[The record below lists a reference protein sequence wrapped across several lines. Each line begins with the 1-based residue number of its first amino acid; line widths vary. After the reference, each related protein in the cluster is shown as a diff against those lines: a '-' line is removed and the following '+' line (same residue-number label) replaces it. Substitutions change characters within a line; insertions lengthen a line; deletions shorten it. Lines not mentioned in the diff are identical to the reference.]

1 MTQQM
6 SARDHQAWA
15 RILDDIENE
24 RERLNSLRIRIA
36 HELGFERCKVTD
48 LRADDRIRNHGDG
61 LWYTV
66 AYVLPP
72 SAAPTDDVP
81 QYRIMFADDEGMQ
94 YVEAEWDGNPS
105 PPMVT
110 RAVVVDQEPF

>member
-1 MTQQM
+1 MTQQL

-24 RERLNSLRIRIA
+24 RERLKSLRIRIA
-36 HELGFERCKVTD
+36 HELGFERVHPMNLK
-48 LRADDRIRNHGDG
+48 AGDQVRDHLG
-61 LWYTV
+61 NWYTV
-66 AYVLPP
+66 NHMTADLATQPP
-72 SAAPTDDVP
+72 E
-81 QYRIMFADDEGMQ
+81 YRIHFADAEGVLI
-94 YVEAEWDGNPS
+94 VEAQWDGNPS